1 MMSRTEMSTYLR
13 SSSICSREKHVASP
27 VTALRMSEAL
37 TPENMGRSAFT
48 STSRPSV
55 CTLTPFP
62 RTCGVTHC
70 LMAVMRAAEG
80 LSAGVL
86 SAAVRSPT
94 ARPATIT
101 LCTAGG
107 RFWPTHRKARSAKG
121 QSRRADFESRDF
133 GVASRRKAFQND
145 ALGTKEKRPL
155 LCLKLVRIH
164 TVSSSFR
171 DTLALSL
178 QPARFRSR
186 HAGQHEGL
194 ALGHAPASREGLFR
208 SPWCARWFLGT
219 LSRDEHFTV
228 CAQKINIPRFAWGA
242 AATPEAQEDLPSVH
256 PRCGQQPTL

>member
-1 MMSRTEMSTYLR
+1 MSRTEMSTYLR

-55 CTLTPFP
+55 RTLTPFP

-70 LMAVMRAAEG
+70 LMAAMRAAEG

-145 ALGTKEKRPL
+145 ALGTKETTVVMLETRTNSYRVQLFPRHFGSLSPARPL
-155 LCLKLVRIH
+155 
-164 TVSSSFR
+164 SF
-171 DTLALSL
+171 A
-178 QPARFRSR
+178 ACRS
-186 HAGQHEGL
+186 A
-194 ALGHAPASREGLFR
+194 
-208 SPWCARWFLGT
+208 
-219 LSRDEHFTV
+219 
-228 CAQKINIPRFAWGA
+228 
-242 AATPEAQEDLPSVH
+242 
-256 PRCGQQPTL
+256 

>member
-70 LMAVMRAAEG
+70 LMAAMRAAEG

-107 RFWPTHRKARSAKG
+107 RFCPTHRRAKG
-121 QSRRADFESRDF
+121 QSRREDFERRDF
-133 GVASRRKAFQND
+133 GVASRRKGVRKPCSRNEGND
-145 ALGTKEKRPL
+145 GKRP
-155 LCLKLVRIH
+155 CCVR
-164 TVSSSFR
+164 
-171 DTLALSL
+171 ALS
-178 QPARFRSR
+178 
-186 HAGQHEGL
+186 
-194 ALGHAPASREGLFR
+194 
-208 SPWCARWFLGT
+208 T
-219 LSRDEHFTV
+219 LV
-228 CAQKINIPRFAWGA
+228 
-242 AATPEAQEDLPSVH
+242 
-256 PRCGQQPTL
+256 